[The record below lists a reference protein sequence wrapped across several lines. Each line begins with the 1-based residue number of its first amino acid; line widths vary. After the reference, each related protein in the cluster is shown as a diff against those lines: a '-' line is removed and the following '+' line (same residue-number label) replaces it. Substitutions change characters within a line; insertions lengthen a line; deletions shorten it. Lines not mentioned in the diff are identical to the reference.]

1 VRAVRLKSRR
11 RIRMKMFGLVYS
23 ETVERAGAGVRAPR
37 KITTTFALQ
46 RVKRSLR
53 IFSRAFF
60 QDQIDI
66 VGFRRPDAEVRLVW
80 AD

>member
-1 VRAVRLKSRR
+1 MRAVWLEPGGG
-11 RIRMKMFGLVYS
+11 IGVKMLGFVYA

-60 QDQIDI
+60 QDQIDL
-66 VGFRRPDAEVRLVW
+66 VGFRRPDAEMRLSW